1 MACWYIKGR
10 LQKRRDRLFSRVCCV
25 RTRGNGIKLKEERF
39 TVDIRKTF
47 YNKGSEVLEQIA
59 QRHGGCPPCPQGH
72 QGQAGQGSELPDVPV
87 DVPIHC

>member
-1 MACWYIKGR
+1 M
-10 LQKRRDRLFSRVCCV
+10 
-25 RTRGNGIKLKEERF
+25 
-39 TVDIRKTF
+39 DIRKTF

-72 QGQAGQGSELPDVPV
+72 LGQAGQGSELPDVPV